1 MKKQNKILHK
11 NMTATNHQKTDAK
24 CAQIEVRWGNGKEQ
38 KIPVNIVEEKEK
50 SQQTSSTQT
59 ADNTN
64 QQEQKT
70 VSVKKER
77 GLIRQ
82 FVMDSFIP
90 FVGLAYSLPRVE
102 EGAIMFIVSVLF
114 MIVVSW
120 KMQDGILY
128 KYRFN
133 KLEKEYFDLVD
144 TALEGAGLLAI
155 SHIKNMRLTKQLDE
169 VHQNKNTHKGRGT
182 KNTRTNKK

>member
-38 KIPVNIVEEKEK
+38 KIPVNTVEEKEK
-50 SQQTSSTQT
+50 SQQTSSTPT
-59 ADNTN
+59 ADSGN

-82 FVMDSFIP
+82 FVMESLIP

-102 EGAIMFIVSVLF
+102 EEGAIMFLVSVLF
-114 MIVVSW
+114 MVVVSW
-120 KMQDGILY
+120 KMQDGVLY
-128 KYRFN
+128 KYRYS
-133 KLEKEYFDLVD
+133 KLKKEYVSLVD
-144 TALEGAGLLAI
+144 TALEGGRII
-155 SHIKNMRLTKQLDE
+155 SDF
-169 VHQNKNTHKGRGT
+169 
-182 KNTRTNKK
+182 TNQKSYT